1 MTTTARVDAHHH
13 LWDLSAGTPDWLA
26 DPALAPLRRTY
37 TPADLHEVAAAAGID
52 ASVLVQTE
60 NSTAETADMLTVA
73 TGDPVIAAVVGWV
86 DLTSASAADD
96 LAAAFAGPGGDRLR
110 GIRHQVQSEPDDRW
124 LCRSDVLRGLRA
136 VADAGLCYDLVT
148 RVHQLPAVIEAADA
162 VPELT
167 FVLDHCSKPPV
178 AAGEMQPW
186 ASLVRE
192 LARRPNVTVK
202 LSGLVTEADWSHWR
216 TADLAPYAEV
226 VLDAYGP
233 GRVMAGSDW
242 PVCLL
247 AASYERVAE
256 TIGELLTGLAP
267 HERDAV
273 LGGTAS
279 RVYRLGS
286 AGRAAPFLRPADH
299 R

>member
-1 MTTTARVDAHHH
+1 MTAAARVDAHHH

-26 DPALAPLRRTY
+26 DPALAPLRRTFA
-37 TPADLHEVAAAAGID
+37 PADLHKVTTAAGIG

-60 NSTAETADMLTVA
+60 NSAAETADMLA
-73 TGDPVIAAVVGWV
+73 TAAGDPVIAAVVGWV

-96 LAAAFAGPGGDRLR
+96 LATALAGSGGDRLR
-110 GIRHQVQSEPDDRW
+110 GIRHQVQSEPDNRW
-124 LCRSDVLRGLRA
+124 LCRPEVLRGLRA
-136 VADAGLCYDLVT
+136 VAAAGLCYDLVT
-148 RVHQLPAVIEAADA
+148 RVHQLPAVIDAADA

-178 AAGEMQPW
+178 ATGRTEPW

-216 TADLAPYAEV
+216 TADLVPYAEV

-233 GRVMAGSDW
+233 DRVMAGSDW

-247 AASYERVAE
+247 AASYGRVVE
-256 TIGELLTGLAP
+256 STGELLTGLGPAD
-267 HERDAV
+267 RDAV

-279 RVYRLGS
+279 RVYRLG
-286 AGRAAPFLRPADH
+286 PA
-299 R
+299 